1 MEEALTFAV
10 IAAVR
15 LLVPLTVLRWPFWG
29 GLACIAA
36 DVFDST
42 FQDVV
47 GVEPL
52 EGHYH
57 DVDKVF
63 DLYYLAF
70 EAWVARGWLDS
81 LARVAALVLFGLRVF
96 AVLLF
101 ELTEARW
108 LFFAVGPNIFENFYL
123 FVAGMLTINAAY
135 RIPSKGHLAAIIV
148 FVGAPKVLQEYAMHY
163 REAQTHDFVT
173 EKIFRLP
180 W

>member
-1 MEEALTFAV
+1 MEEALTFGV

-15 LLVPLTVLRWPFWG
+15 LLVPLTILRWPFWG

-36 DVFDST
+36 DAFDST
-42 FQDVV
+42 FQDIV

-52 EGHYH
+52 EGRYH
-57 DVDKVF
+57 DVDKAF
-63 DLYYLAF
+63 DLYYLSF
-70 EAWVARGWLDS
+70 EAWVAWGWTDH
-81 LARVAALVLFGLRVF
+81 LARVTAVVLFGLRLL
-96 AVLLF
+96 AVGLF

-135 RIPSKGHLAAIIV
+135 RIPSALHLAAIV
-148 FVGAPKVLQEYAMHY
+148 AFVGAPKVLQEYVMHY

-173 EKIFRLP
+173 EKLFRLP